1 MVYPYCSA
9 CKGTR
14 DLCKLG
20 RCPLLDGVRSRV
32 PELEVKGRVVDGPSP
47 PSVFVGTYG
56 YPRISIGPMAPPLAI
71 PGPERLES
79 SSYLYGREVSE
90 IYSFRSSLIRG
101 KHKLNVK
108 MAKDPRSI
116 GSERLYDIEKGLP
129 LRGRKV
135 LSATQDLAM
144 SARSVDIE
152 MSSIKDL
159 STMVSNPTLGSITMP
174 MGPSID
180 VNRVSLLENPSV
192 PLSVE
197 KATSDTDQLAS
208 SASLEMYGA
217 GVPIEHIIKLLSIG
231 LLGEGKRRRLIPTR
245 WAITALDDTL
255 FNERKG
261 RLSDLANLDG
271 YRLYMGEKLGNHF
284 LVILFPPPFR
294 FEMLEQWQRGSLW
307 GEGDIAYDREGPRG
321 RRRYASS
328 ITGAYYAARLSIL
341 DHLFHIGRN
350 AGATVLRWI
359 TDEYWAPLGVWVI
372 RETVRRLLETRPEV
386 HPDREG
392 LVRRIDELGGIARWR
407 TRCRFLTGG
416 METTL
421 EEFSS

>member
-1 MVYPYCSA
+1 MA
-9 CKGTR
+9 K
-14 DLCKLG
+14 
-20 RCPLLDGVRSRV
+20 
-32 PELEVKGRVVDGPSP
+32 LEVKGQVVDGPSP

-56 YPRISIGPMAPPLAI
+56 YPRISIGPMAPPVAI

-90 IYSFRSSLIRG
+90 IYSLRSSLIRG
-101 KHKLNVK
+101 KYKLNVK
-108 MAKDPRSI
+108 MAKDPGSM
-116 GSERLYDIEKGLP
+116 GSERLFEIEDKLP
-129 LRGRKV
+129 VRGRKV
-135 LSATQDLAM
+135 LSSTQDLAR

-152 MSSIKDL
+152 MGSIKDL
-159 STMVSNPTLGSITMP
+159 STLDTNPTLGSITMP

-180 VNRVSLLENPSV
+180 VNRVSLLENPNV

-197 KATSDTDQLAS
+197 KATSDTDLTAS
-208 SASLEMYGA
+208 SASLEMYRA
-217 GVPIEHIIKLLSIG
+217 GVPIEHMVKLLSVG

-245 WAITALDDTL
+245 WAITAMDDTL
-255 FNERKG
+255 FNQRKE
-261 RLSDLANLDG
+261 RLSDLASLDG

-307 GEGDIAYDREGPRG
+307 GEGDIAYDWEGPRG

-341 DHLFHIGRN
+341 DHLFHIGRG

-372 RETVRRLLETRPEV
+372 RETVRRLLETPPEV

-392 LVRRIDELGGIARWR
+392 LAGRIDELSGIARWR
-407 TRCRFLTGG
+407 TRCRFITGG
-416 METTL
+416 RETTL
-421 EEFSS
+421 DEFSS